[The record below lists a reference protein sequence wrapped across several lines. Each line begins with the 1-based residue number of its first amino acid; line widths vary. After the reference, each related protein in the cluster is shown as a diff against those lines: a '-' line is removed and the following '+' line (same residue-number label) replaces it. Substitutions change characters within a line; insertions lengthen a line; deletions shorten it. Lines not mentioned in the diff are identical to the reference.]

1 MKLLALETAT
11 DACSAALFI
20 GGAIRERFELAPQ
33 RHTKL
38 LLPMVGALCAEAGIT
53 PAELEAIAVS
63 VGPGAFTGVR
73 IAASIAQGLA
83 IAHELPIAPVSTLA
97 ALAQGAFRRTGRRC
111 VLATL
116 DARRGEIY
124 VGRYAVPPDCSSVTA
139 LAPDALCAPDALD
152 PALPAPDWIA
162 TGPGWQAYRDTLEPR
177 CGARAEPGEL
187 QHPRALD
194 VATLGLAILQAGGGV
209 APELLQPV
217 YLRGAI

>member
-11 DACSAALFI
+11 DACSAALLVD
-20 GGAIRERFELAPQ
+20 GELHERFELAPQ

-53 PAELEAIAVS
+53 PAALDALAVG

-73 IAASIAQGLA
+73 IAAAVAQGLA

-124 VGRYAVPPDCSSVTA
+124 VGRYGLAPDGRCVAA
-139 LAPDALCAPDALD
+139 LAPDALCAPEVLE
-152 PALPAPDWIA
+152 PGLPAADWLA
-162 TGPGWQAYRDTLEPR
+162 TGTGWQAYRDTLEVR
-177 CGARAEPGEL
+177 FGARAEAGEV

-194 VATLGLAILQAGGGV
+194 VATLGLALLEAGGGV